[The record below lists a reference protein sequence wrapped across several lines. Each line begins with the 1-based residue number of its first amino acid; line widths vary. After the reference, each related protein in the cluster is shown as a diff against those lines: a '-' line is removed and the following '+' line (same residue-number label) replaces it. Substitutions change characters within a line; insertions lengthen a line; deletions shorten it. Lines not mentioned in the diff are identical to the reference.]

1 MNYKDNNNNME
12 NNLKYNKFNKH
23 LKDNNNNHNIKIFNM
38 IKHQLVNMNKHLKC
52 YKMILK
58 EEMNHLKKNQN
69 NLIKLLILIFVN
81 QNMKK
86 VQQYKIPSLNH
97 NLIDFLINNK
107 NYLLLNNIKM
117 KNLKNIIVMMNN
129 LLQIIVLLL
138 KQEIMKQMK
147 QLNYIKLKW
156 NKPYKKYQIINQ
168 KVCIY
173 LNYQQI

>member
-38 IKHQLVNMNKHLKC
+38 IKHQLANMNKHLKC

-86 VQQYKIPSLNH
+86 VQ
-97 NLIDFLINNK
+97 
-107 NYLLLNNIKM
+107 
-117 KNLKNIIVMMNN
+117 
-129 LLQIIVLLL
+129 
-138 KQEIMKQMK
+138 
-147 QLNYIKLKW
+147 
-156 NKPYKKYQIINQ
+156 
-168 KVCIY
+168 
-173 LNYQQI
+173 